1 MADTSLKYASLLI
14 HISFKSNSANGG
26 LLFQKLFCL
35 FLGKTLACS
44 LAIACSLARKQ
55 DAKELVFLTAILSPN
70 RDVHAANPHFHAVF

>member
-44 LAIACSLARKQ
+44 LARKQ